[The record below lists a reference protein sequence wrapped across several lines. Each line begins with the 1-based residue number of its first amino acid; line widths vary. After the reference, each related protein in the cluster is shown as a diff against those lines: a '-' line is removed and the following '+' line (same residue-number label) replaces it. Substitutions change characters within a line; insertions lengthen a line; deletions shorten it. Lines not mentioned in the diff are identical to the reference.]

1 MYTCPQTP
9 TAVPSPGPE
18 CVKPKKKPF
27 SNRRSPTAL
36 EPILFEEYECTCP
49 QERLL
54 SGFWMHGLVPGNA
67 LKLMGE
73 LKIRSVSLFRH
84 HLDVIASVN
93 VIVIHKNEAMKPI
106 EILHH

>member
-9 TAVPSPGPE
+9 TSAVPSPGPE

-49 QERLL
+49 QEPLL

-106 EILHH
+106 EIL